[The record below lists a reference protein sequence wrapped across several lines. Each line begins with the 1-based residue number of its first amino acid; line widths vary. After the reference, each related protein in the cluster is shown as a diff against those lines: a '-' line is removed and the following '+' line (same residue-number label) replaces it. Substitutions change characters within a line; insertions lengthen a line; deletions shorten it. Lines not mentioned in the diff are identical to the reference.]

1 MLRSIF
7 SIFKPGYKFK
17 QIRFKL
23 VRLSVYLATLAA
35 TKKISLT
42 EDDLVRALRSHE
54 TIAIQALYDMYSG
67 ALLGVISRIVQQSEI
82 AEDLLQETFVKIWN
96 SAESYDSSKGRLFT
110 WMINVARNIAI
121 DKLRSKDFRN
131 SHKNQDIENNVD
143 FIDSQKK
150 ITFNADTL
158 GLRDM
163 VTALKPEFNDVLNMV
178 YFKGYT
184 HVEAAEELNLPL
196 GTVKTRIRMA
206 IMELRKHFN

>member
-1 MLRSIF
+1 
-7 SIFKPGYKFK
+7 
-17 QIRFKL
+17 
-23 VRLSVYLATLAA
+23 
-35 TKKISLT
+35 
-42 EDDLVRALRSHE
+42 
-54 TIAIQALYDMYSG
+54 MYSG
-67 ALLGVISRIVQQSEI
+67 ALLGVISRIVQQPEV
-82 AEDLLQETFVKIWN
+82 AEDLLQETFIKIWN
-96 SAESYDSSKGRLFT
+96 SADSYDSSKGRLFT
-110 WMINVARNIAI
+110 WMINVARNMAI

-131 SHKNQDIENNVD
+131 ANKNQDIENNVD